1 MGKGAKS
8 VSKAATY
15 HKYSLITL
23 GAAPLG
29 RALFFKGFQSA
40 LNVANS
46 PPLDLS
52 YTMCRVEVI
61 VLLLTT
67 LGATTQGYILLCQ
80 PVIATVSLAKNHTCI
95 TCKSCIR
102 MSFTNSLIS
111 EYIIIEFCVLVKMRR
126 FSPYFHLYVS

>member
-29 RALFFKGFQSA
+29 RALFLKGFQSA

-46 PPLDLS
+46 PPLDFS
-52 YTMCRVEVI
+52 YTVCRVEVI

-67 LGATTQGYILLCQ
+67 LGATDLYTSLSASQCKRLPGQEPYLHNVQILYTYEFYELCF
-80 PVIATVSLAKNHTCI
+80 
-95 TCKSCIR
+95 
-102 MSFTNSLIS
+102 SFW
-111 EYIIIEFCVLVKMRR
+111 IIILEFCVLVRMPW
-126 FSPYFHLYVS
+126 FSPYFHLYVR